1 MLSSDD
7 EEEEKEKEELRALKH
22 TVPAARLT
30 LTRGEKKVK
39 NALAQRDAELRCERI
54 ERCKNQE
61 TEVEEDERWL
71 GG

>member
-22 TVPAARLT
+22 TVPLARLT

-54 ERCKNQE
+54 ERRKNQE